1 VSGAAYSKPVSALQR
16 SISHFLALFHAMV
29 SGNRP
34 MTPHMSGLGR
44 RPALVG
50 GTERAIAAFT
60 IYGIN
65 WWQPDRRST

>member
-1 VSGAAYSKPVSALQR
+1 MAQPIANPFRLCKEAFR
-16 SISHFLALFHAMV
+16 IFLALFDAMV

-34 MTPHMSGLGR
+34 VTPHMSGLGR

-60 IYGIN
+60 IYGFN
-65 WWQPDRRST
+65 